1 VRQGNVLERVGEHG
15 AVGQQPGL
23 TLSDVCGIACVGVFV
38 FVCVCVC
45 VCVCTMETKFD
56 ARANVVS

>member
-1 VRQGNVLERVGEHG
+1 LC
-15 AVGQQPGL
+15 L
-23 TLSDVCGIACVGVFV
+23 C
-38 FVCVCVC
+38 VCVCVC